1 MKVIYFLFLSF
12 IFFNTN
18 VLAQKVTYSYV
29 FRIQEITSYAE
40 AKPSYDYIRAK
51 FNNLGSFSNVLHFD
65 NKELFFKITSQFF
78 VSESDFREYIA
89 SRGLTLREFDYIEIK
104 G

>member
-12 IFFNTN
+12 IFFNIN
-18 VLAQKVTYSYV
+18 VLAQKVTYSYL
-29 FRIQEITSYAE
+29 FRIQEITSYVE

-51 FNNLGSFSNVLHFD
+51 FNNSGSFSNVLHFD

-89 SRGLTLREFDYIEIK
+89 SRGLTLRDFDFIEIK

>member
-40 AKPSYDYIRAK
+40 AKPYIDFFRSVFNPQNPTANSLVFFETDKIFK
-51 FNNLGSFSNVLHFD
+51 FNSLELISENKFLDILKTKSLNLDSF
-65 NKELFFKITSQFF
+65 
-78 VSESDFREYIA
+78 DFQI
-89 SRGLTLREFDYIEIK
+89 IEN
-104 G
+104 